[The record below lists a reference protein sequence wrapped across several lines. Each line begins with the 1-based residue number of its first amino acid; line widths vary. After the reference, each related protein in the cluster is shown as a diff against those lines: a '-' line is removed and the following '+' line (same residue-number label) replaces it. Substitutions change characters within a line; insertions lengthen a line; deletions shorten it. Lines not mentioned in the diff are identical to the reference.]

1 MISKP
6 DNLILEEIF
15 GGMGS
20 VEPMEEILR
29 STALATDGD
38 GAQNPSHGEEIPQT
52 VKSTSQG
59 WECKL
64 PSCAMGATILK
75 WRNFQQTQIFSP
87 VNFYFSHRHAT

>member
-38 GAQNPSHGEEIPQT
+38 GAQNPSHGEEIHPNCEIH
-52 VKSTSQG
+52 V
-59 WECKL
+59 
-64 PSCAMGATILK
+64 ARMGMQVT
-75 WRNFQQTQIFSP
+75 
-87 VNFYFSHRHAT
+87 